1 MGSTRRLQRRA
12 GSLIVARVGRRAYIL
27 TAAASLAAA
36 AALAILLIILVRDGG
51 EAELTRA
58 EYIARVEA
66 VCRDYNRRL
75 ARIPAP
81 VAVGNPRAVAASIA
95 QALPLVEERAASAR
109 AIAPPPELAARVR
122 QVFSLSDTA
131 IAELRAARAAADAGS
146 LKRSARAL
154 GRFLAASDDARRAA
168 VAIGLNC

>member
-1 MGSTRRLQRRA
+1 VS
-12 GSLIVARVGRRAYIL
+12 RRAYVL
-27 TAAASLAAA
+27 TAAVSLAVAA
-36 AALAILLIILVRDGG
+36 TLAIVLIVLLRNGG
-51 EAELTRA
+51 EAKLTRA

-81 VAVGNPRAVAASIA
+81 VAVGNPQAVAETIDR
-95 QALPLVEERAASAR
+95 ALPLVEERAATAK
-109 AIAPPPELAARVR
+109 AIAPPPELAARVE
-122 QVFSLSDTA
+122 QVFSRSDRA
-131 IAELRAARAAADAGS
+131 IAELRSARAAAHAGS
-146 LKRSARAL
+146 LERSARAL

>member
-1 MGSTRRLQRRA
+1 VRVSRR
-12 GSLIVARVGRRAYIL
+12 GYVL
-27 TAAASLAAA
+27 TAAASLAVAA
-36 AALAILLIILVRDGG
+36 GLAIVLVVLLRDDG
-51 EAELTRA
+51 EEKLTRA

-81 VAVGNPRAVAASIA
+81 IAVGNPQAVAESIGR
-95 QALPLVEERAASAR
+95 ALPLVEERAAAAK
-109 AIAPPPELAARVR
+109 AITPPPELAARVE
-122 QVFSLSDTA
+122 QVFSLSDMA
-131 IAELRAARAAADAGS
+131 VAELRSARAAADAGS

-154 GRFLAASDDARRAA
+154 GRFLAASDEARSAA

>member
-1 MGSTRRLQRRA
+1 M
-12 GSLIVARVGRRAYIL
+12 GRRGYIL
-27 TAAASLAAA
+27 TAAASLAGA
-36 AALAILLIILVRDGG
+36 AALAILLVIFLRDDNG

-81 VAVGNPRAVAASIA
+81 VAVGNPQAVAESID
-95 QALPLVEERAASAR
+95 QALPLVQERAAR
-109 AIAPPPELAARVR
+109 AKAITPPPELATRVR
-122 QVFSLSDTA
+122 QVFALSDTA
-131 IAELRAARAAADAGS
+131 VAELRSARAAADAGS

-154 GRFLAASDDARRAA
+154 GRFLAAAEEARTAA
-168 VAIGLNC
+168 ATIGLNC

>member
-1 MGSTRRLQRRA
+1 VSH
-12 GSLIVARVGRRAYIL
+12 RAYVL
-27 TAAASLAAA
+27 TAAVSLAVAA
-36 AALAILLIILVRDGG
+36 TLAIVLIVLLRNGG
-51 EAELTRA
+51 EAKLTRA

-81 VAVGNPRAVAASIA
+81 VAVGNPQAVAESIDRA
-95 QALPLVEERAASAR
+95 MPLVEERAAKAR
-109 AIAPPPELAARVR
+109 AIAPPPELAARVE
-122 QVFSLSDTA
+122 QVFVLSDTA
-131 IAELRAARAAADAGS
+131 MAELRSARAAADAGS
-146 LKRSARAL
+146 VKRSARAL